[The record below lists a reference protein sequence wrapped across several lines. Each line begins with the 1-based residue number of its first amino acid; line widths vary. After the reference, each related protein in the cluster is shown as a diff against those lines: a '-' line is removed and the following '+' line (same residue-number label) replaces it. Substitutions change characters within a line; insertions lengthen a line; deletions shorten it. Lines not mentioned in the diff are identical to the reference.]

1 MQTNLRVIFDSAGN
15 LKIILLTVIGL
26 TGSKIFS
33 GWLAMRLSGFNTK
46 EGLCAG
52 MMTVP
57 QLSATLAAAAVGK
70 SLGML
75 DENFFNAIVVL
86 SIVTT
91 LPVPNI
97 VRWLIE
103 HYHLSFASTN
113 EEVYEFKE
121 DQDELV

>member
-1 MQTNLRVIFDSAGN
+1 MGW
-15 LKIILLTVIGL
+15 IILLTVLGL
-26 TGSKIFS
+26 VGSKVFS
-33 GWLAMRLSGFNTK
+33 GWLAMRCSGYGNP

-70 SLGML
+70 NLGML

-97 VRWLIE
+97 VRWIIE
-103 HYHLSFASTN
+103 HYHLTFDGTT

-121 DQDELV
+121 DQDELM